1 MIEVVRAGA
10 LTTVQDLGRPGL
22 AHLGVGRSGAADL
35 GSLRLANRLV
45 GNHEGAAALEITFGN
60 FEARFD
66 RAATIALAG
75 APCPVAVSGRQK
87 FMHGPIHLRED
98 DRLTIGVPTAGVRT
112 YLAVSGGI
120 AVPPVL
126 GARSTDLLS
135 GVGPEPVKAGMRL
148 PVGDD
153 PAELPCVDLAPVP
166 PMPTEIVLRVRL
178 GPRDDWFSPSALN
191 TLTSQPYEVSPQS
204 NRVGVRLTGPALDRS
219 RPGELASEGM
229 VTGAVQVPP
238 SGNPVV
244 FLADHPIT
252 GGYPVIGVVSEPD
265 ICLAAQA
272 RPGQLVRFR
281 RGHP

>member
-1 MIEVVRAGA
+1 
-10 LTTVQDLGRPGL
+10 
-22 AHLGVGRSGAADL
+22 
-35 GSLRLANRLV
+35 
-45 GNHEGAAALEITFGN
+45 
-60 FEARFD
+60 
-66 RAATIALAG
+66 
-75 APCPVAVSGRQK
+75 
-87 FMHGPIHLRED
+87 
-98 DRLTIGVPTAGVRT
+98 
-112 YLAVSGGI
+112 
-120 AVPPVL
+120 
-126 GARSTDLLS
+126 
-135 GVGPEPVKAGMRL
+135 
-148 PVGDD
+148 
-153 PAELPCVDLAPVP
+153 
-166 PMPTEIVLRVRL
+166 
-178 GPRDDWFSPSALN
+178 
-191 TLTSQPYEVSPQS
+191 VSPQS